1 MLTHYLIRNGII
13 LEPST
18 KRKWNALEHMTS
30 YFCSEFPGSVFDNIL
45 ETILSR
51 ELIVSTGLGGGVAI
65 PHARTNMISRTGL
78 LFARFREGIDWG
90 AIDDAPVYFVF
101 MIIGPQTSAE
111 EYLHVLSKISK
122 MLSRKPN
129 RMLLQKAKSP
139 DEVIDIFNNI
149 HDRKVTR

>member
-1 MLTHYLIRNGII
+1 MLNQYLIRNGII
-13 LEPST
+13 LEPVT
-18 KRKWNALEHMTS
+18 RRKWNVLEYMTS
-30 YFCSEFPGSVFDNIL
+30 YFCGEFPGAVFDNIL

-65 PHARTNMISRTGL
+65 PHARTNTIAKTGV

-90 AIDDAPVYFVF
+90 AIDDGPVYFVF

-129 RMLLQKAKSP
+129 RMLLLKAKST
-139 DEVIDIFNNI
+139 DEVIDVFNNVY
-149 HDRKVTR
+149 DRSFNR